1 MPTIQQQINQL
12 KKDKETLNTMLNTM
26 GVETTG
32 NETFTQLTPLVGR
45 IVTDPIL
52 QDKTIEITENGTTN
66 IVADEGY
73 DGLYNVS
80 VTTNVAGS
88 GTDNINLFVQNEE
101 PEEKNGIWVKTN
113 ELQNTNKLNII
124 GNEIS
129 VDLGDW
135 NPQENYEQLP
145 YDFYLSSTAIVG
157 TDIFIF
163 FNQTIAG
170 VNATYKYDTINNTYT
185 RLSDVPFN
193 SHRSTASVIGTD
205 IYIFGSSVSP
215 NNQAYKY
222 DTLTDTYTKLANV
235 PYNASNSS
243 SVAYKN
249 SIYIFGGSG
258 GATNTYKYDINTN
271 SYTKLAN
278 MKYDLSVG
286 KAAIIG
292 DTVYLFGLGA
302 GYIYTEKYNI
312 TTNTHTTLRNTSQ
325 GMSKCLAIPVGDYI
339 YIIGSSYN
347 STAGKTCYKFNSLDD
362 SIIEVANLPYEIGQG
377 GGGLVGNKIYFIGSK
392 FTGNTKRVQS
402 VNVTI
407 PEFNEDTIILSSI
420 ANNQYNTKLSNI
432 IECGFNNCY
441 LYSKEIGI
449 LSTKTASIYYGDESQ
464 WIKFKN

>member
-32 NETFTQLTPLVGR
+32 NETFTQLTPLVGK

-73 DGLYNVS
+73 DGLNNIS
-80 VTTNVAGS
+80 VTTNVGGS

-124 GNEIS
+124 GNEININ
-129 VDLGDW
+129 LGDW

-145 YDFYLSSTAIVG
+145 YDYALGSTAIVG

-163 FNQTIAG
+163 FNETVSG

-185 RLSDVPFN
+185 RLSDVPFDSN
-193 SHRSTASVIGTD
+193 RSSASAIGTN

-222 DTLTDTYTKLANV
+222 DTLTDTYTKLTNV
-235 PYNASNSS
+235 PYNAQN
-243 SVAYKN
+243 VTTIAYKN
-249 SIYIFGGSG
+249 SVYIFGGTTSNNY
-258 GATNTYKYDINTN
+258 AYRYNIETN

-278 MKYDLSVG
+278 MTIGSAAGRAVLVGDSV
-286 KAAIIG
+286 
-292 DTVYLFGLGA
+292 YMFGMG
-302 GYIYTEKYNI
+302 GYTDIQKYNI
-312 TTNTHTTLRNTSQ
+312 SSNSYSRIGTTPL
-325 GMSKCLAIPVGDYI
+325 GMARCMPVACGDYI
-339 YIIGSSYN
+339 FVIGSSSN
-347 STAGKTCYKFNSLDD
+347 ETGSKTIYVFDTINNKITNTLT
-362 SIIEVANLPYEIGQG
+362 IPYRFGQG
-377 GGGLVGNKIYFIGSK
+377 GGGLIGNKIYLMGS
-392 FTGNTKRVQS
+392 NTTDYRKRVQS
-402 VNVTI
+402 INVTI
-407 PEFNEDTIILSSI
+407 PELNEDTIILSSI
-420 ANNQYNTKLSNI
+420 SNNQYSTKLSNV
-432 IECGFNNCY
+432 IECSFNNCY
-441 LYSKEIGI
+441 LYSKENGI
-449 LSTKTASIYYGDESQ
+449 LPTKTASIYYGDDSQ